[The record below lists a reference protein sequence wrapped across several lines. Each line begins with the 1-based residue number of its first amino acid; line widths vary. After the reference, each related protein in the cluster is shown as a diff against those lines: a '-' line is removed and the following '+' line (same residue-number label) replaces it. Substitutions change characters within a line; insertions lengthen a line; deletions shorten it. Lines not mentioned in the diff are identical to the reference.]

1 MGLLSFCFLQEQ
13 YARLKTFEYYMLNMK
28 FGSNYNKFQKGSI
41 LTIVSL
47 VSLHKYLQRK
57 FGLKYVMT
65 SHIDQDYVESFIGSM
80 RLSDGRGGVRKPT
93 YLQLN
98 YRIQRKILAF
108 SNSINLFTLKIFQ
121 HRMIMFFIQ
130 TENVHKNLI
139 IYPKISMF

>member
-1 MGLLSFCFLQEQ
+1 
-13 YARLKTFEYYMLNMK
+13 MLNMK

-47 VSLHKYLQRK
+47 VSLHKYLERK
-57 FGLKYVMT
+57 FGLKYLMT

-98 YRIQRKILAF
+98 YRIQRKILASF
-108 SNSINLFTLKIFQ
+108 KFNQFMYIENISTLNDYVF
-121 HRMIMFFIQ
+121 
-130 TENVHKNLI
+130 L
-139 IYPKISMF
+139 

>member
-1 MGLLSFCFLQEQ
+1 
-13 YARLKTFEYYMLNMK
+13 MLNMK

-47 VSLHKYLQRK
+47 VSLHKYLERK
-57 FGLKYVMT
+57 FGLKYLMT

-98 YRIQRKILAF
+98 YRIQRKILASF
-108 SNSINLFTLKIFQ
+108 KFNQFMYIKNISTLNDYVFL
-121 HRMIMFFIQ
+121 
-130 TENVHKNLI
+130 KNLKCQQKFDNL
-139 IYPKISMF
+139 PKNKHISRVQVIR

>member
-1 MGLLSFCFLQEQ
+1 
-13 YARLKTFEYYMLNMK
+13 MLNMK

-108 SNSINLFTLKIFQ
+108 SDLINFLTLKIF
-121 HRMIMFFIQ
+121 
-130 TENVHKNLI
+130 
-139 IYPKISMF
+139 

>member
-1 MGLLSFCFLQEQ
+1 
-13 YARLKTFEYYMLNMK
+13 MLNMK

-98 YRIQRKILAF
+98 YRIQRKVLAF
-108 SNSINLFTLKIFQ
+108 SNLINFLTLKIF
-121 HRMIMFFIQ
+121 
-130 TENVHKNLI
+130 
-139 IYPKISMF
+139 